1 MINAGD
7 RDDRRDARPALALAA
22 REELLPLARDRV
34 ALHQLLPVLPTH
46 GSTIRCN
53 YNTIRGEL

>member
-7 RDDRRDARPALALAA
+7 RDERRDARPALPLPA
-22 REELLPLARDRV
+22 REELLPLARDGV
-34 ALHQLLPVLPTH
+34 ALHQLLAVLSTY